1 MSESAFEDSSRIRH
15 VQEVDGL
22 WLELGKCGDRQRCRF
37 DLEERQESTTY
48 INEVIRI
55 NIFIINFIMPILNVE
70 AIVFKDILLF
80 NLSIFLKLRVS
91 GLEKL
96 KSVYLN

>member
-22 WLELGKCGDRQRCRF
+22 WLELGKCGDRQRRRF